1 MYLLNVTDSFS
12 AAHKLCG
19 YDGACADLH
28 GHNWKVRVGI
38 SCEKLDKIGMAL
50 DYGIIKQVLGEVL
63 AKLDHQYLNDVPM
76 LNGAN
81 PTSENLAR
89 IIFEEM
95 ASGLRNY
102 PAIIKEVEIYES
114 ENSSVIY
121 TNV

>member
-95 ASGLRNY
+95 TSGLRNY

>member
-12 AAHKLCG
+12 AAHRLCG

-38 SCEKLDKIGMAL
+38 SCEKLDDIGMGL

-63 AKLDHQYLNDVPM
+63 AKLDHQYLNEVPM

-89 IIFEEM
+89 IIFEEV

-121 TNV
+121 SNV

>member
-12 AAHKLCG
+12 AAHRLCG

-38 SCEKLDKIGMAL
+38 SCENLDEIGMGL

-63 AKLDHQYLNDVPM
+63 AKLDHQYLNEVPM
-76 LNGAN
+76 LKGAN

-89 IIFEEM
+89 IIFEEV

-102 PAIIKEVEIYES
+102 PATIKEVEIYES
-114 ENSSVIY
+114 EKSSVIY
-121 TNV
+121 SNV